1 MRLVK
6 TTVLMLSMFTRIPM
20 PRVEWSKENMR
31 YMMSVFPF
39 AGIIIGL
46 FLWLWFWL
54 SGLLGFGNILF
65 AAGITLIPIAV
76 TGGIHMEALCD
87 TSDAIAS
94 RAPAE
99 KKREILKDPH
109 TGAFAVI
116 SAIAYVLVYFAL
128 ASELAADTK
137 TLVLLGLV
145 HVMSRTIAGGAVVVF
160 PSASQDG
167 LLSTFKE
174 SSGKRISTI
183 VLCIVFA
190 LCAAAMLWMDI
201 LTGAGIVIAAIG
213 CLIYV
218 FFMSKRSFGGMS
230 GDIAGYLIKISEA
243 LMLAAIVIIQRA
255 VLL

>member
-39 AGIIIGL
+39 AGTIIGL

-137 TLVLLGLV
+137 TLVFLGLV

-174 SSGKRISTI
+174 SSGKKNINNSSLHS
-183 VLCIVFA
+183 V
-190 LCAAAMLWMDI
+190 CAVRCRYAVDGYSDRRRNSDCCDWLLDI
-201 LTGAGIVIAAIG
+201 RV
-213 CLIYV
+213 
-218 FFMSKRSFGGMS
+218 FMSKRSFGGMS